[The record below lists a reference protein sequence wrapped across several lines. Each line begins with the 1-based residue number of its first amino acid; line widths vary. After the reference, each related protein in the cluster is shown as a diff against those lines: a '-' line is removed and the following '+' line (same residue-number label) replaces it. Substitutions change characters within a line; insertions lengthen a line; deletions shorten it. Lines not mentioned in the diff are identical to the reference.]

1 MSKFKEVKVD
11 PWANATLP
19 ADAKADLLAN
29 IELCR
34 DAIVFFTACGSASGY
49 GGHTGGAFDTMPE
62 VMLLRS
68 FFNARF
74 ASLDTLARTR
84 ARTHAQ
90 SHSTVWHIGSGR
102 KGAQNLNL
110 ATRRTRAHRAP
121 TRGCP
126 VADMWMSRYTK
137 MHGKGKQEFS
147 VLQCHCRKMSV
158 SHGQRVASVA
168 QGQQGWHRRPA
179 SHARGKSTWC
189 VRQAWLTCLVHTQ
202 CDPN

>member
-1 MSKFKEVKVD
+1 MPRHCLGGMAHAGVAAPRGALFAAQHAPTLTALAATASTATMAGTFEVDMSKFKEVKVD
-11 PWANATLP
+11 PWANETLP

-90 SHSTVWHIGSGR
+90 SHSLAHWFRAKGGAKSKSGDKAHSCAQSTD
-102 KGAQNLNL
+102 KG
-110 ATRRTRAHRAP
+110 TPSRRHVDEQIHEDA
-121 TRGCP
+121 
-126 VADMWMSRYTK
+126 W
-137 MHGKGKQEFS
+137 KGKTG
-147 VLQCHCRKMSV
+147 VQCIAMSL
-158 SHGQRVASVA
+158 S
-168 QGQQGWHRRPA
+168 
-179 SHARGKSTWC
+179 
-189 VRQAWLTCLVHTQ
+189 
-202 CDPN
+202 